1 MSIFYKF
8 GVEAGDASNVECGA
22 MEMSLAELK
31 IKIVQQRNIKNLTDF
46 DLQIENGQSGKI
58 YTVEEELIPRGTTV
72 MVRRVPMPRGEKK
85 TWQVEPKVERT
96 KTRGGGGEVSSLV
109 VTSTSEE
116 GRLDQ
121 VLEASGAEY
130 GKDNWERVWR
140 GPRAPRPLAGEPAKA
155 ERRYAHGIPSNM
167 LVPVAED
174 TSTAKVDRF
183 GGLKLTAVERE
194 GYSQEKKESHAWLEE
209 KEGESSKEKQE
220 EEKETVAIPKELQCG
235 FCSELLD
242 AAILLPCCVAAACDE
257 CARNSLIEQD
267 HVCKLCEEADI
278 SPNDLIPNPL
288 LRKKVAAFR
297 GSTGGQIKK
306 VEARAPLTPLPNAVL
321 PAETMLKL
329 QKEQEEMKKKEE
341 EAKLE
346 QRRLEEALLAK
357 LMSSEQEEIA
367 DASEEKPAAEEDT
380 AVASPKETEEEKC
393 EKSESPAPES
403 EEAPSSPAEPASSPP
418 GEPDSSTVLPE
429 TAVEPT
435 VASEE
440 PAKDSIA
447 TSYSIPS
454 MAPAVPGGSVP
465 GYVATVPFYP
475 SLYDYSQPP
484 PGYPAATIYTNF
496 PPYGQYEGWGRGD
509 RRRRRSRSRSRE
521 RDRERYSR
529 DREMERERLGYG
541 NWEHHQRKHGG
552 MRRSRTEWR
561 DGRDRSGER
570 RGPRSRSRS
579 KGRKSRER
587 RRSKS
592 RDKRE
597 RSSKSMERSS
607 KTPDPRFSDMERFDK
622 FEGMSEEEKAQIV
635 RAKAEAELLANT
647 EPQSKEPSVD
657 KKEEARQ
664 KLKDLISK
672 NKERTKEVKEK
683 DKKPKKEAR
692 EKKDKEKK
700 SKKHKVKEVG
710 NSEQENVRDKWERER
725 ERAERE
731 KESDGD
737 WHCGDEHC
745 RFVNFKRNTECKK
758 CRRPQP
764 DSPIFWDLPASPER
778 RSENKENP
786 PDESVLEADEPACA
800 SPEMD
805 IGLKFDTSH
814 SEERR
819 SSRPCSRSG
828 HVTSFLD
835 DIGDNFEPEPG
846 KDDGMG
852 EERRVY
858 LQSDNDGADKV
869 IENKTTSERAI
880 ANSQLDEKDVSAV
893 SKIAAEESFET
904 ISSQSIIGNSTEEE
918 KEIVKDEAI
927 HENQEE
933 KNEEDEG
940 KEKQPNDDMNEEVDD
955 PSDKPSS
962 GPECAFDGSKKH
974 KWNDLGRRSDEFEL
988 HLDINDAEFV
998 DTVKAE
1004 YRSSSPSWADSKKF
1018 KYPGG
1023 GEEKEKTVSVR
1034 RRMED
1039 EIKKEDIEVPPKSE
1053 TVKGRRRSGEED
1065 RSEEEQVKMRGG
1077 EVGLWKERPYRRSSK
1092 DDLVEVFERERR
1104 EGSSASEGERE
1115 RREVRQRERD
1125 RKDRDRNNR
1134 MREEDEER
1142 KRRAKLEDARES
1154 TEKWARKRR
1163 EEEHT
1168 NELRA
1173 AKKERELKEKKKLE
1187 ERKVAEE
1194 EENRR
1199 RRREEEDLMRR
1210 QNMLREEKKKLDA
1223 EKRAII
1229 DRKRASDERRSRE
1242 KIAEEKESSKKRN
1255 RSGSGESSGTKKK
1268 VVGDLRSQLDRKKEK
1283 SAATKKKSK
1292 SKSKKK
1298 KKRESS
1304 SSESSSES
1312 NNSSESESDSDSD
1325 IALKVFQDKKM
1336 LKKLLEAV
1344 AKNSKK
1350 KKSKKKKKK
1359 SVKKTAPEQRRVVL
1373 AREGGSIT
1381 MQLSNTSQEEE
1392 DDEMEA
1398 ELAKYNR
1405 KANKILK
1412 RSSTDEESGEKRR
1425 KSKEKEEGDDDDEAD
1440 SERIEINIRNSPAFK
1455 RMNSLKMKKKQKK
1468 KKDDSS
1474 SDERS
1479 N

>member
-1 MSIFYKF
+1 M
-8 GVEAGDASNVECGA
+8 
-22 MEMSLAELK
+22 
-31 IKIVQQRNIKNLTDF
+31 
-46 DLQIENGQSGKI
+46 
-58 YTVEEELIPRGTTV
+58 
-72 MVRRVPMPRGEKK
+72 
-85 TWQVEPKVERT
+85 ERT
-96 KTRGGGGEVSSLV
+96 IGSVSGEVPEHPGINPVLALKYCIVTPPGHLPENPPRQSDDMHMEFQGGAIPLKTCFYHCLV
-109 VTSTSEE
+109 F
-116 GRLDQ
+116 
-121 VLEASGAEY
+121 
-130 GKDNWERVWR
+130 
-140 GPRAPRPLAGEPAKA
+140 
-155 ERRYAHGIPSNM
+155 SNM

-183 GGLKLTAVERE
+183 GGLKLTAVERD

-209 KEGESSKEKQE
+209 KDGESSKEKHE
-220 EEKETVAIPKELQCG
+220 EEQETVAIPKELQCG
-235 FCSELLD
+235 FCNELLD

-297 GSTGGQIKK
+297 GSTGGQVKK
-306 VEARAPLTPLPNAVL
+306 VEARAPLAPLPNAVL

-357 LMSSEQEEIA
+357 LMSSEQEEIG
-367 DASEEKPAAEEDT
+367 DASEEQPVAVPAEEDIV
-380 AVASPKETEEEKC
+380 VASPKETEEGKR

-403 EEAPSSPAEPASSPP
+403 EEAPSSPAGPASSPP

-429 TAVEPT
+429 TAVDPAA
-435 VASEE
+435 ASEE
-440 PAKDSIA
+440 PAKDSSA

-465 GYVATVPFYP
+465 GYVAAVPFYP

-521 RDRERYSR
+521 RDRDRYSR
-529 DREMERERLGYG
+529 DREMDRERLGYG

-561 DGRDRSGER
+561 DGRDRSR
-570 RGPRSRSRS
+570 PRSRSRS

-592 RDKRE
+592 RDKGE

-607 KTPDPRFSDMERFDK
+607 KTPDPRFGDVERFDK
-622 FEGMSEEEKAQIV
+622 FEGMSEEERVEIM

-683 DKKPKKEAR
+683 EKKPKKDVK

-700 SKKHKVKEVG
+700 GKKHKVKEEG
-710 NSEQENVRDKWERER
+710 DSGQEKVREKRERER

-745 RFVNFKRNTECKK
+745 RFVNFKRNAECKK
-758 CRRPQP
+758 CRRAQP
-764 DSPIFWDLPASPER
+764 GTAVFWDLPASPER
-778 RSENKENP
+778 RPKSKERRSGDDRKVRSTKATSLP
-786 PDESVLEADEPACA
+786 PDEAALEEDEHACA

-805 IGLKFDTSH
+805 IGLKFD
-814 SEERR
+814 SEEGR
-819 SSRPCSRSG
+819 SSRGSRPSSRSG

-835 DIGDNFEPEPG
+835 DIGDNFEPEPV
-846 KDDGMG
+846 KDDIG

-858 LQSDNDGADKV
+858 LQTDNDGADKV
-869 IENKTTSERAI
+869 TENKTTSERSS
-880 ANSQLDEKDVSAV
+880 ANIQLDEVPEKESNVA
-893 SKIAAEESFET
+893 SKVGAEESFET
-904 ISSQSIIGNSTEEE
+904 ISSQSIMGNSTEEE
-918 KEIVKDEAI
+918 REIVKDEAI
-927 HENQEE
+927 HEN
-933 KNEEDEG
+933 KEDEDENES
-940 KEKQPNDDMNEEVDD
+940 KEANDDEVKEEVDD
-955 PSDKPSS
+955 QGEKSRSE
-962 GPECAFDGSKKH
+962 PESAFDGSKKH

-1018 KYPGG
+1018 KYPGA
-1023 GEEKEKTVSVR
+1023 GEEKAVSVR
-1034 RRMED
+1034 KRMED
-1039 EIKKEDIEVPPKSE
+1039 EIKKDDVEAQPKAE
-1053 TVKGRRRSGEED
+1053 TVKGRRRSGEEE
-1065 RSEEEQVKMRGG
+1065 RCEEEQLKIRGG

-1092 DDLVEVFERERR
+1092 DELVEVFERERR

-1154 TEKWARKRR
+1154 NEKWARKRR
-1163 EEEHT
+1163 EEEH
-1168 NELRA
+1168 NN

-1187 ERKVAEE
+1187 DRKLAEE
-1194 EENRR
+1194 DGR

-1229 DRKRASDERRSRE
+1229 DRKRASDDRRSRE
-1242 KIAEEKESSKKRN
+1242 KLAEEKESKKRN
-1255 RSGSGESSGTKKK
+1255 RSGSGESSGSKKK

-1283 SAATKKKSK
+1283 SVITKKKAK

-1359 SVKKTAPEQRRVVL
+1359 SVKKVAPEQRRVVL

-1412 RSSTDEESGEKRR
+1412 RSSTDEESEEKQR
-1425 KSKEKEEGDDDDEAD
+1425 KSKEEDEDEED
-1440 SERIEINIRNSPAFK
+1440 ERIEINIRNSPAFK
-1455 RMNSLKMKKKQKK
+1455 RLSKKKQKK
-1468 KKDDSS
+1468 KKKKKEDSS
-1474 SDERS
+1474 SEER
-1479 N
+1479 